1 MSFRRTLAFVI
12 AAAALAPGT
21 AGAAEVQVVAR
32 DVPLTAVRGSFPR
45 AAPIEFTMV
54 GIHWQG
60 GGEVWFRTALPDGT
74 WSDWRLAR
82 PEEDD
87 LPDATSDE
95 GKASSGWN
103 VGNPWWTGSSTSIQY
118 RVSGPVSRLRTFF
131 ISSEP
136 APADATLSAAGTQ
149 STLRPDQPPIIR
161 RPAWGASESIV
172 RAPPSFADGLEL
184 SVVHHTAGTNSY
196 SASQSAAIVR
206 GIQRYHVLSNGW
218 NDIGY
223 NYLVDKYGR
232 IFEGRGGGLIQ
243 NVVGAHAQG
252 FNTGSVGVAVLG
264 TYGSSRISTAARNA
278 LQQLLA
284 WRLDAGHVDPVSFVN
299 FTSFGNDRFPAGT
312 RVRLRV
318 VSGHRDTG
326 YTSCPGTALFGQLG
340 TIAQNVSRIGLPKLY
355 DPRVDGGVG
364 SLVRFTARLSSSRAW
379 LVRVKNSNGAVVAQG
394 TGTGA
399 AVDWTWDA
407 GAAPIQPYTYE
418 ISAGADTRPAS
429 GRVPGPSPLAV
440 TGVTV
445 KPRALT
451 PNGDWSGEQVTVS
464 FRLSRRAVLGV
475 RVVNA
480 SSGALARTLL
490 ASAERPAGPRSVTWN
505 GTTGSG
511 AAVAD
516 GTYRVEISA
525 ESGSELVSRPANVV
539 VDRTLGAMTLDP
551 ILISPNGDGQNERMR
566 IGFELTRQATVRVL
580 INRRGKTIRTV
591 LSGSLAAGAYAP
603 TWDGRLA
610 SGVRAPDGPVSAAVV
625 ATTSLGTRSLAI
637 VGRVD
642 ATRPVVRFVS
652 LRNVAGVARLVFDL
666 SEAAKV
672 KIWYGTSHWSDGDM
686 VELDRSAGARQ
697 QYWRR
702 IEARVVRILATDV
715 AGNRSRLVF
724 GRAS

>member
-60 GGEVWFRTALPDGT
+60 GGEVWFRTALSDGT
-74 WSDWRLAR
+74 WSGWRLAR

-136 APADATLSAAGTQ
+136 APADATLAAAGTQ

-161 RPAWGASESIV
+161 RPGWGANESIV

-355 DPRVDGGVG
+355 DPRVDGGAG

-379 LVRVKNSNGAVVAQG
+379 LVRVRDSNGAVVAQG

-429 GRVPGPSPLAV
+429 GRVPGPFPLAV

-525 ESGSELVSRPANVV
+525 ESGSAPVSRSANVV

-702 IEARVVRILATDV
+702 IEARVVRILATDA

-724 GRAS
+724 GRNF